1 MLLAGNSQISPVE
14 SMDAPRL
21 FRSFWIAG
29 FECSCHV
36 NRAGR
41 RLDMIAAVQH
51 DIHAA
56 DDYALLASLGIRT
69 ARDGIRWH
77 LVDRGGAYDFRSFE
91 PMLKAALRQGVQVI
105 WDLFHYGFPDAL
117 DMFTPQFVDRFAR
130 YARAVAKLVA
140 DHTDEIPFYAPVNEI
155 SFFAWAGSRDYM
167 APFAVGRDSEIKR
180 QLVRCF
186 IAAAEAIHKVD
197 PRARLVA
204 PDPILYVVAPQG
216 RPDFEPLAAA
226 TFESQFE
233 GWDML
238 TGRAAPELGG
248 DPRYLDII
256 GCNFYGHNEW
266 EQWDDSIHRI
276 VMFWE
281 EHRRDPRYVPLRYLL
296 AGVYHRYGR
305 PLFLAET
312 GHYGDGRVP
321 WLRMIAQEAYECRRM
336 GVPLEGVCLYPIL
349 DRYDWDNESHWHNS
363 GLWDL
368 VRNGTGGY
376 TRVLNAGY
384 AQELK
389 RARELL
395 AEIGCV

>member
-1 MLLAGNSQISPVE
+1 
-14 SMDAPRL
+14 
-21 FRSFWIAG
+21 
-29 FECSCHV
+29 
-36 NRAGR
+36 
-41 RLDMIAAVQH
+41 MIAAVEH
-51 DIHAA
+51 DVHAA
-56 DDYALLASLGIRT
+56 EDYALLPPLGIRT
-69 ARDGIRWH
+69 ARDGVRWH
-77 LVDRGGAYDFRSFE
+77 LVDRGGGVYDFRSFE
-91 PMLKAALRQGVQVI
+91 PMLKAALREGVQVI
-105 WDLFHYGFPDAL
+105 WDLFHYGFPDEL
-117 DMFTPQFVDRFAR
+117 DLFSPRFVARFAR

-140 DHTDEIPFYAPVNEI
+140 DHTDEVPFYAPVNEI

-167 APFAVGRDSEIKR
+167 APFAVGRDGEIKR

-186 IAAAEAIHKVD
+186 IAASDAIRDVD

-204 PDPILYVVAPQG
+204 PDPILYAVAPPG
-216 RPDFEPLAAA
+216 RPDFEALAAA

-248 DPRYLDII
+248 GPRYLDII

-266 EQWDDSIHRI
+266 EQWDDSTHRI

-281 EHRRDPRYVPLRYLL
+281 EHRRDARYVPLRHLL

-321 WLRMIAQEAYECRRM
+321 WLRMIAHEAYECRRM

-349 DRYDWDNESHWHNS
+349 DRYDWDDESHWHNS

-368 VRNGTGGY
+368 VRNGAGGY
-376 TRVLNAGY
+376 ARVLNQGY
-384 AQELK
+384 AEELK

-395 AEIGCV
+395 AGVGCV